1 MIMNARRE
9 GFAIPMAILLIGVIT
24 AGVVGA
30 FARVE
35 SENAVVNNVDAQ
47 AVAYAHAESGIGEY
61 LSERNFPSDM
71 DYTFPGGGAE
81 VRTELLRADDGV
93 NGALYMV
100 HSTGIALQGAALP
113 PAQHSV
119 VQFAWLV
126 PYNLEVPAGWTS
138 LSGIDKQGTDGEMS
152 GFDECGLKPTKA
164 GVAVPDDGYNFSGA
178 QHMNPAI
185 GDPPVD
191 EMGTQDEMKDLID
204 IDWQGFINEDVINF
218 DMHVGG
224 SGDDTWPAPEYFS
237 DNPNRWPVIYIDNKD
252 GMFDP
257 SSMNGRGILIIRG
270 DLKLTGGDEWD
281 GIVLVG
287 GRIEDNGAGAL
298 SGAVISG
305 LNVKLDEPVD
315 KSSRANG
322 TKTYRY
328 NSCWVS
334 SALNGAATLTAM
346 RNTWFDGWA
355 AY

>member
-1 MIMNARRE
+1 MIMNARRD

-93 NGALYMV
+93 TGALYMV

-126 PYNLEVPAGWTS
+126 PYNMDVPAGWTS
-138 LSGIDKQGTDGEMS
+138 LSGIRKNGNSGTMS
-152 GFDECGLKPTKA
+152 GFDQCGMKA
-164 GVAVPDDGYNFSGA
+164 ALPGVAVPDGGYSG
-178 QHMNPAI
+178 HENPVTGAEPKI
-185 GDPPVD
+185 S
-191 EMGTQDEMKDLID
+191 EMGTQDEMADAVD
-204 IDWQGFINEDVINF
+204 IDWEGFINEEVINF
-218 DMHVGG
+218 DIRIP
-224 SGDDTWPAPEYFS
+224 GDDWPSTDDFA
-237 DNPNRWPVIYIDNKD
+237 DRPNWWPVIYIDNE
-252 GMFDP
+252 GGTFDP
-257 SSMNGRGILIIRG
+257 SSMNGRGILVIRG
-270 DLKLTGGDEWD
+270 DLKLDGGDKWD
-281 GIVLVG
+281 GIVMVG
-287 GRIEDNGAGAL
+287 GKITDNGTGAL
-298 SGAVISG
+298 AGAVISG
-305 LNVKLDEPVD
+305 LNVKLGEEVDE
-315 KSSRANG
+315 SSRANG
-322 TKTYRY
+322 TKTYDY
-328 NSCWVS
+328 NSCHVS
-334 SALNGAATLTAM
+334 SAMMGAASLTAI